1 MGDPAGCLTGSPGSP
16 GSAAM
21 DLDQLAQLSQE
32 AVERANSGP
41 TEAEEAL
48 AKAIERAGRYIA
60 HRPRSEHQVRDKLA
74 GLEYD
79 EVTIEAAIARLTELH
94 LINDSDFARRWIEER
109 ARTKG
114 KAPDVLVSELR
125 ARGVSRE
132 VAEGA
137 LTATGLEEGTQALEV
152 ASKLLRRVL
161 RFPLGEQ
168 GPRLYQLMRRRGFS
182 HEHAEAGARGVLP
195 PEGWD

>member
-1 MGDPAGCLTGSPGSP
+1 
-16 GSAAM
+16 M
-21 DLDQLAQLSQE
+21 DLDRLALLTQE
-32 AVERANSGP
+32 AAERADEGP

-48 AKAIERAGRYIA
+48 AKAVERAGRYVV
-60 HRPRSEHQVRDKLA
+60 HRPRSERQVRDKLA
-74 GLEYD
+74 GLGYD
-79 EVTIEAAIARLTELH
+79 ETTIDNAIARLVELR
-94 LINDSDFARRWIEER
+94 LIDDPDFARRWIEER

-132 VAEGA
+132 VAEEA
-137 LTATGLEEGTQALEV
+137 LAEVGLEEETQALEV
-152 ASKLLRRVL
+152 AAKLVRKVL

-168 GPRLYQLMRRRGFS
+168 GPRLYELMRRRGFS
-182 HEHAEAGARGVLP
+182 HEHAEAGARAVLP

>member
-1 MGDPAGCLTGSPGSP
+1 
-16 GSAAM
+16 M
-21 DLDQLAQLSQE
+21 DLDQLALLAQE
-32 AVERANSGP
+32 ATERADDGAS
-41 TEAEEAL
+41 EAEEAL
-48 AKAIERAGRYIA
+48 AAAIERAGRYIA
-60 HRPRSEHQVRDKLA
+60 HRPRSERQVRAKLT

-79 EVTIEAAIARLTELH
+79 DTTIDAAVARLIELR
-94 LINDSDFARRWIEER
+94 LIDDEDFARRWIEER

-132 VAEGA
+132 VAEEA
-137 LTATGLEEGTQALEV
+137 LAEVGLDEDTQALEV
-152 ASKLLRRVL
+152 AAKLVRKVL

-168 GPRLYQLMRRRGFS
+168 GPRLYELMRRRGFA
-182 HEHAEAGARGVLP
+182 HEHAEAGARAVLP

>member
-1 MGDPAGCLTGSPGSP
+1 
-16 GSAAM
+16 M
-21 DLDQLAQLSQE
+21 DIDQLALLTQE
-32 AVERANSGP
+32 AAERADAGP

-48 AKAIERAGRYIA
+48 AEALERAGRYIA
-60 HRPRSEHQVRDKLA
+60 HRPRSERQVRDKLA
-74 GLEYD
+74 GLEY
-79 EVTIEAAIARLTELH
+79 EETTIDAAIARLIELC
-94 LINDSDFARRWIEER
+94 LIDDSDFARRWIEER

-132 VAEGA
+132 VAEEA
-137 LTATGLEEGTQALEV
+137 LAAIGLDEDTQAIEV
-152 ASKLLRRVL
+152 AAKLLRRVL

-182 HEHAEAGARGVLP
+182 HEHAEAGARAVLP

>member
-1 MGDPAGCLTGSPGSP
+1 
-16 GSAAM
+16 M
-21 DLDQLAQLSQE
+21 DLDQLALLAQE
-32 AVERANSGP
+32 AAERADDGG

-48 AKAIERAGRYIA
+48 AAAIERAGRYIA
-60 HRPRSEHQVRDKLA
+60 HRPRTERQVRDKLG
-74 GLEYD
+74 GLDYD
-79 EVTIEAAIARLTELH
+79 GATVDGAVTRLIELH
-94 LINDSDFARRWIEER
+94 LIDDSDFARRWIEER

-132 VAEGA
+132 TAEEA
-137 LTATGLEEGTQALEV
+137 LAEVGLEEDTQAIEV
-152 ASKLLRRVL
+152 ASNLIRKVV

-168 GPRLYQLMRRRGFS
+168 GPRLYELMRRRGFS
-182 HEHAEAGARGVLP
+182 HEHSEASARAVLP

>member
-1 MGDPAGCLTGSPGSP
+1 
-16 GSAAM
+16 M
-21 DLDQLAQLSQE
+21 DLDQLALLAQE
-32 AVERANSGP
+32 AAERADDGP

-48 AKAIERAGRYIA
+48 SAAIERAGRYIA
-60 HRPRSEHQVRDKLA
+60 HRPRTERQVRDKL
-74 GLEYD
+74 LELDY
-79 EVTIEAAIARLTELH
+79 EAATVDAAVARLTELS
-94 LINDSDFARRWIEER
+94 LIDDSDYARRWIEER

-132 VAEGA
+132 VAEEA
-137 LTATGLEEGTQALEV
+137 LAEVGLDEDRQAIEV
-152 ASKLLRRVL
+152 AAKLTRKVL

-168 GPRLYQLMRRRGFS
+168 GPRLYELMRRRGFS
-182 HEHAEAGARGVLP
+182 HEHAEAGARAVLP